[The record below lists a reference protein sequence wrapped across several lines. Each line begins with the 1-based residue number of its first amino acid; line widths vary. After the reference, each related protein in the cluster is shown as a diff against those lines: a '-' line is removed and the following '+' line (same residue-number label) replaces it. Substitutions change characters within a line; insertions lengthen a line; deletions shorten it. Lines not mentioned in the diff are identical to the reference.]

1 MVWSVPLVA
10 IAVIHLNTATISAI
24 AMLSAPQTLTPLQT
38 LILAVMKLIQLVDV
52 KLPRPAVEMFAALA

>member
-1 MVWSVPLVA
+1 MVWSAPLVA
-10 IAVIHLNTATISAI
+10 VAVIHLNTATISAI

-38 LILAVMKLIQLVDV
+38 LILAAMRLIQLVDV

>member
-10 IAVIHLNTATISAI
+10 VAVIHLNTATISAI

-52 KLPRPAVEMFAALA
+52 QLPRPAVEMFAALA